1 MEICPRHSDQDTMV
15 PCIECGIRFCRI
27 CQPIPPTGQYC
38 PNCHLRLISVYA
50 EQIEATEADGLAAGP
65 ADGPDREPAEGT
77 RAADEKVGRLA
88 SFLAMDATEFA
99 DWLSSALRLPG
110 HRRTETAVGTPEA
123 DTGVQTGI
131 EVIPVRKAR
140 RSKPRTAIMGG
151 LAAVGRLNPIC
162 LKKKMPAIDVSLR
175 EVWWKLIIWTLAGAA
190 LWFALALIVHGRLTW
205 VSLVAAVLVAV
216 GVLISLEAN
225 YGIEAALLCMAL
237 SAMAL
242 MIGEGAIQVLINL
255 GHYKSLMPKYMPSQS
270 ISGTFYYGLIVHR
283 LLPAAAVAFLIGW
296 WPLPKTFGWRG
307 WRGAGE
313 KSIEVGS

>member
-1 MEICPRHSDQDTMV
+1 MV
-15 PCIECGIRFCRI
+15 PCMGCGSQFCRI
-27 CQPIPPTGQYC
+27 CQPIPPAGQYC
-38 PNCHLRLISVYA
+38 PSCHQRLISGYA
-50 EQIEATEADGLAAGP
+50 EQIEATEDGGRAAGQ
-65 ADGPDREPAEGT
+65 ADGPAGEPAEET
-77 RAADEKVGRLA
+77 PAADEKVGWLA
-88 SFLAMDATEFA
+88 SFLQMDASEFG
-99 DWLSSALRLPG
+99 DWMSSALRLPG
-110 HRRTETAVGTPEA
+110 RYKTEAVVGTPETE
-123 DTGVQTGI
+123 DGVQTGI
-131 EVIPVRKAR
+131 EVFPVRKAR
-140 RSKPRTAIMGG
+140 RWNLWTAIMGG

-175 EVWWKLIIWTLAGAA
+175 EVWWKLIIWTLAGAV
-190 LWFALALIVHGRLTW
+190 LWFALALLVHRRLTW

-225 YGIEAALLCMAL
+225 YGMEAALLCMAL

-313 KSIEVGS
+313 KSLEVGS